1 VGAVNV
7 PVAQAEFCRAAARKT
22 WAKPELIQFLAAQS
36 AYKRTSKCFT
46 VTSSRSKVLMVAGEF
61 VAKSRTTT

>member
-7 PVAQAEFCRAAARKT
+7 PVAQVEFCRAAAGKT
-22 WAKPELIQFLAAQS
+22 LAKPQLIQFLAAQS
-36 AYKRTSKCFT
+36 ADRQTSKSFT
-46 VTSSRSKVLMVAGEF
+46 ESSSRSKVLMVAGEF